1 MLTML
6 PNERPEFV
14 NEPPQGDGVIIKL
27 SHGPAR
33 YQITTFFRYKGKKG
47 TGIYRVH
54 MNTLGDKLTT
64 DRMFQKAIK
73 LSFYRACL
81 RSGLKMPVWG
91 ALTGIRPAKITTKE
105 LESGSTTTVAKRLL
119 VSTYYVS
126 PERADLCIDASLASL
141 EVKKLLLPRDIC
153 LYVGIPFCPTRCAYC
168 SFVSNSVEKS
178 MHLVQPYL
186 DALKKEIS
194 AAAALVRELKLRV
207 ISVYIGGGTP
217 TTLSAEQFTQLDFWL
232 KSEFDFSAVRE
243 YTVEAGRPDTFTS
256 ERLAA
261 LENAGVT
268 RISINPQ
275 SMEDEVLRAIGRNH
289 SAQQAHDAFTLA
301 QRFKFGSINADLIA
315 GLPADSLEGF
325 KRSLDAV
332 LEYQPQ
338 NITVHNLSRKRGAKL
353 SNESAQSNEI
363 AALPSDEEIGAMLSY
378 ASKSLRS
385 NGYKPYYL
393 YRQKF
398 MAGGFENVG
407 WSKEG
412 YESLYN
418 VCIMEELRTI
428 LALGAGSSTKLVNPA
443 TGRIERIFDPKYP
456 YEYIE
461 RIDKIISDKNQ
472 MREFYSNEPYFA
484 I

>member
-1 MLTML
+1 M
-6 PNERPEFV
+6 
-14 NEPPQGDGVIIKL
+14 
-27 SHGPAR
+27 
-33 YQITTFFRYKGKKG
+33 
-47 TGIYRVH
+47 
-54 MNTLGDKLTT
+54 
-64 DRMFQKAIK
+64 
-73 LSFYRACL
+73 
-81 RSGLKMPVWG
+81 
-91 ALTGIRPAKITTKE
+91 
-105 LESGSTTTVAKRLL
+105 
-119 VSTYYVS
+119 
-126 PERADLCIDASLASL
+126 
-141 EVKKLLLPRDIC
+141 
-153 LYVGIPFCPTRCAYC
+153 
-168 SFVSNSVEKS
+168 
-178 MHLVQPYL
+178 
-186 DALKKEIS
+186 
-194 AAAALVRELKLRV
+194 
-207 ISVYIGGGTP
+207 
-217 TTLSAEQFTQLDFWL
+217 
-232 KSEFDFSAVRE
+232 
-243 YTVEAGRPDTFTS
+243 
-256 ERLAA
+256 
-261 LENAGVT
+261 
-268 RISINPQ
+268 
-275 SMEDEVLRAIGRNH
+275 LRAIGRNH